1 MNRSISR
8 IYTIELSI
16 NKKLLEKRLK
26 FLKDVVEFSFF
37 FFLHNKLFV
46 E

>member
-16 NKKLLEKRLK
+16 NKKSLEKRLK
-26 FLKDVVEFSFF
+26 FLKDVVEFSSFF
-37 FFLHNKLFV
+37 PAYKLFV